1 MVASVLEVSSGCW
14 RALSLTGRSWQ
25 RTEGNQKGETSCLLC
40 RGVVGTG
47 SGVLTCSLCN
57 PACASDIAVKWC
69 GESSDRKSTRLNS
82 STNAHLVCRLLLE
95 KKNKIRGK
103 SKEQKTLD
111 KSIST

>member
-1 MVASVLEVSSGCW
+1 MVASVLEVSSACW

-69 GESSDRKSTRLNS
+69 GESSPAPVSPGSQMTRQS
-82 STNAHLVCRLLLE
+82 VEIGRASCRERVC
-95 KKNKIRGK
+95 
-103 SKEQKTLD
+103 QYV
-111 KSIST
+111 